1 MRKIIRNS
9 KLSLL
14 AIALMISFSAFAGGD
29 ENEANKKENH
39 VILAYDLDNA
49 HVEIDYLSVRD
60 FNTDQ
65 NLTLKNVKP
74 AKFDLSRNMEV
85 NGTHVTSGHYVVSLI
100 ETTKGLAFNFHN
112 QDNKQN
118 DIQVELIAS
127 QGTYSEWLKYS
138 LEVTE
143 PDKIEG
149 NFNWKENSY
158 SFELE
163 VSLSN
168 YIFAELAKVES
179 AAQATWLDFYQAGI
193 YSYSRNIDIQNS
205 FKYAKKAYKK
215 EQNGYT
221 TKLMALYLT
230 ALGRESEATKFS
242 NVVAIR

>member
-1 MRKIIRNS
+1 MRKSIKKS
-9 KLSLL
+9 KISLL
-14 AIALMISFSAFAGGD
+14 AIALIMSFPAIAE
-29 ENEANKKENH
+29 ENENEVNKKENH

-65 NLTLKNVKP
+65 NLTLEYVKP

-85 NGTHVTSGHYVVSLI
+85 NGIHILSGQYVVSII
-100 ETTKGLAFNFHN
+100 ETTEGLAFNFHSK
-112 QDNKQN
+112 DNKQK

-163 VSLSN
+163 VSFSN
-168 YIFAELAKVES
+168 YIFADLAKAES
-179 AAQATWLDFYQAGI
+179 VSQATWLDFYQVGI
-193 YSYSRNIDIQNS
+193 YSYSRNIDIPKS
-205 FKYAKKAYKK
+205 FRYAKKAYKK
-215 EQNGYT
+215 EQNEYT
-221 TKLMALYLT
+221 SKLMALYLT
-230 ALGRESEATKFS
+230 ALGRETEAAKFT
-242 NVVAIR
+242 NVVALK